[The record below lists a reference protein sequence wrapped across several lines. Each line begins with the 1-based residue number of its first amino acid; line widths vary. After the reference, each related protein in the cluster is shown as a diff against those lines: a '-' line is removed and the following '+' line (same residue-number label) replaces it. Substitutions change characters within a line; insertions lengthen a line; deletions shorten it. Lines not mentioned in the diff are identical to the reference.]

1 MKLYLPTDIPL
12 LELLSLAEDVHV
24 KTQVASQ
31 KTGFDMHEFLRIYKI
46 LQSTQDKLGP
56 DI

>member
-24 KTQVASQ
+24 KTKVASQ
-31 KTGFDMHEFLRIYKI
+31 KTGFDMQEFLRIYKI
-46 LQSTQDKLGP
+46 LQSAQDKLGT